1 MIKKVFVSG
10 CFDSIH
16 SGHIEFFKNASKY
29 GDLYVCIGS
38 DNTIKE
44 LKGKYPLF
52 NQNERKF
59 MIDSIRF
66 IKECRISTGSGVLD
80 FKDELKEI
88 SPDIFIVNEDGD
100 SQLKRDLS
108 KINKIEYQVF
118 KRLPKKNFP
127 ERSSTEIK
135 KEITIPFRID
145 LAGGWLDQFYINKLY
160 SGSVITISIEP
171 NYNFNLRSGM
181 ATSTRNK
188 AIELWH
194 SRLPVDELEKTSK
207 ILFSYEN
214 PPGTKVISGSQDSIG
229 IVYPGINKLYYN
241 NNYWPIKIDSINT
254 EKTIKFL
261 ENCLYLIPLSPR
273 LSSYNVLK
281 NTNISKLNAK
291 KLANSSEKLWNSI
304 LNHDLV
310 GFGKAF
316 TESFNAQ
323 VKMFPNM
330 LNNEILN
337 KINLYKD
344 KCIGYKIS
352 GAGGG
357 GYLILVSDKEIKN
370 SVRIKI
376 RRNNY

>member
-1 MIKKVFVSG
+1 
-10 CFDSIH
+10 
-16 SGHIEFFKNASKY
+16 
-29 GDLYVCIGS
+29 
-38 DNTIKE
+38 
-44 LKGKYPLF
+44 
-52 NQNERKF
+52 
-59 MIDSIRF
+59 
-66 IKECRISTGSGVLD
+66 
-80 FKDELKEI
+80 
-88 SPDIFIVNEDGD
+88 
-100 SQLKRDLS
+100 
-108 KINKIEYQVF
+108 
-118 KRLPKKNFP
+118 
-127 ERSSTEIK
+127 
-135 KEITIPFRID
+135 
-145 LAGGWLDQFYINKLY
+145 
-160 SGSVITISIEP
+160 
-171 NYNFNLRSGM
+171 M